1 MTIKNALLVD
11 DSKVARFA
19 LSKLL
24 ENRDMEVN
32 MAGSAEEALDYLST
46 NNRPDV
52 IFMDHLMPGM
62 NGVEATKAIKGNPET
77 AGIPIIMCT
86 SKKSQSFT
94 EEARTFGVYNILT
107 KPPQVDGLSSVLEQ
121 LSIDVSGGTLPEPPE
136 LEFAAEAEDEEPLDI
151 PSDASLELSP
161 KAGAEAEAKAKTE
174 EQEEQNVSDRAQPQV
189 VPLTSDLIEQISRSA
204 VKTHIN
210 NRLHELLSSLFDEQ
224 FDHLKRVLDE
234 TSKKQETA
242 IDERLNALTDMIDT
256 RTANLRDDVAAEVN
270 LNLVQELSHV
280 RKELSRN
287 NGFTAE
293 NMAELKDHI
302 TSVQT
307 IDTEFWQTLQ
317 SEAIQ
322 QAHEISRET
331 AEDIAQRTIDLFI
344 SQQRSAT
351 SRIYTIGLAVSLG
364 VFTIGIAFI
373 SGLFG

>member
-1 MTIKNALLVD
+1 MAIKNALLVD

-24 ENRDMEVN
+24 ESRDMEVN
-32 MAGSAEEALDYLST
+32 MAGSAEEALDFLNSHG
-46 NNRPDV
+46 RPDV

-86 SKKSQSFT
+86 SKKSLSFM
-94 EEARTFGVYNILT
+94 EEAKTFGVYNILT
-107 KPPQVDGLSSVLEQ
+107 KPPQTDGLSQVLDQ
-121 LSIDVSGGTLPEPPE
+121 LASDVTRGTLPEPPAE
-136 LEFAAEAEDEEPLDI
+136 TAAPTEEDGLPNV
-151 PSDASLELSP
+151 PADASVELSP
-161 KAGAEAEAKAKTE
+161 KTGDSANRG
-174 EQEEQNVSDRAQPQV
+174 SAQANV
-189 VPLTSDLIEQISRSA
+189 VPLTSDLIEQIARSA

-234 TSKKQETA
+234 SRSKQETA
-242 IDERLNALTDMIDT
+242 IEERLNAVSKMVEE
-256 RTANLRDDVAAEVN
+256 RTKNLRDDVVAEVN
-270 LNLVQELSHV
+270 LNVGSELAV
-280 RKELSRN
+280 LKNELKRN
-287 NGFTAE
+287 SGFTGE
-293 NMAELKDHI
+293 HMAELKDHI

-331 AEDIAQRTIDLFI
+331 AEDIAQRTIDLFVA
-344 SQQRSAT
+344 QQRSAS
-351 SRIYTIGLAVSLG
+351 SRVYTTGLAVSLG
-364 VFTIGIAFI
+364 IFSVGIAWLT
-373 SGLFG
+373 GLFG

>member
-1 MTIKNALLVD
+1 MAIKNALLVD

-24 ENRDMEVN
+24 EGRDMEVN
-32 MAGSAEEALDYLST
+32 MAGSAEEALEFLNSEK
-46 NNRPDV
+46 RPDV

-77 AGIPIIMCT
+77 AAIPIIMCT
-86 SKKSQSFT
+86 SKKSQSFM
-94 EEARTFGVYNILT
+94 EEARNFGVYNILT
-107 KPPQVDGLSSVLEQ
+107 KPPHTEGLTLVLEQ
-121 LSIDVSGGTLPEPPE
+121 LTNDVAKGNLPEPPE
-136 LEFAAEAEDEEPLDI
+136 LDAATEAPEEDALDI
-151 PSDASLELSP
+151 PADASLEMSP
-161 KAGAEAEAKAKTE
+161 KVDGEPQA
-174 EQEEQNVSDRAQPQV
+174 SDNGGSPQV
-189 VPLTSDLIEQISRSA
+189 VPLTSDLIEQIARSA

-224 FDHLKRVLDE
+224 FDHLKRALDE
-234 TSKKQETA
+234 SGKKQEA
-242 IDERLNALTDMIDT
+242 AVEERLNAVTEMIEEST
-256 RTANLRDDVAAEVN
+256 RNLRDEVAAEVN
-270 LNLVQELSHV
+270 LNLGRELADL
-280 RKELSRN
+280 RKDLSRN
-287 NGFTAE
+287 TGFTSE
-293 NMAELKDHI
+293 HMAELKDHI

-331 AEDIAQRTIDLFI
+331 AEDIAQRTIDLFV

-351 SRIYTIGLAVSLG
+351 SRIYTMGLAVSLG
-364 VFTIGIAFI
+364 IFAVGIAWL

>member
-24 ENRDMEVN
+24 EGHDMEVN
-32 MAGSAEEALDYLST
+32 MAGSAEEALDFLNSHG
-46 NNRPDV
+46 RPDV

-86 SKKSQSFT
+86 SKKSSSFM
-94 EEARTFGVYNILT
+94 EEARNFGVYNILT
-107 KPPQVDGLSSVLEQ
+107 KPPQTDGLSQVLDQ
-121 LSIDVSGGTLPEPPE
+121 LAIDVTRGSLPEP
-136 LEFAAEAEDEEPLDI
+136 LADKAAHPEDEEDLLNI
-151 PSDASLELSP
+151 PADASVQLSP
-161 KAGAEAEAKAKTE
+161 KTGDGD
-174 EQEEQNVSDRAQPQV
+174 SRGGPQANV
-189 VPLTSDLIEQISRSA
+189 VPLTSELIEQIARSA

-224 FDHLKRVLDE
+224 FDHLKRALDE
-234 TSKKQETA
+234 SRGKQEA
-242 IDERLNALTDMIDT
+242 VIEERLNAVSEMVEART
-256 RTANLRDDVAAEVN
+256 RNLRDEVAAEVN
-270 LNLVQELSHV
+270 LNLGSELAV
-280 RKELSRN
+280 LKKELKKNS
-287 NGFTAE
+287 GFTSE
-293 NMAELKDHI
+293 HMAELKDHI

-331 AEDIAQRTIDLFI
+331 AEDIAQRTIDLFVA
-344 SQQRSAT
+344 QQKSAS
-351 SRIYTIGLAVSLG
+351 SRVYTIGLAVSLG
-364 VFTIGIAFI
+364 IFSVGIAWL

>member
-1 MTIKNALLVD
+1 MAIKNALLVD

-24 ENRDMEVN
+24 ESHNMEVN
-32 MAGSAEEALDYLST
+32 MAGSAEEALDFLSSHG
-46 NNRPDV
+46 RPDV

-86 SKKSQSFT
+86 SKKSSSFM
-94 EEARTFGVYNILT
+94 EEAKTFGVYNILT
-107 KPPQVDGLSSVLEQ
+107 KPPQTDGLSQVLDQ
-121 LSIDVSGGTLPEPPE
+121 LTGDVIKGTLPEPP
-136 LEFAAEAEDEEPLDI
+136 
-151 PSDASLELSP
+151 
-161 KAGAEAEAKAKTE
+161 TE
-174 EQEEQNVSDRAQPQV
+174 ETTQANV
-189 VPLTSDLIEQISRSA
+189 VPLTSDLIEQIARSA

-224 FDHLKRVLDE
+224 FDHLKRALDE
-234 TSKKQETA
+234 SRSKQEAA
-242 IDERLNALTDMIDT
+242 IEERFNAVSEMVEE
-256 RTANLRDDVAAEVN
+256 RTKNPRDDVAAEVN
-270 LNLVQELSHV
+270 LNLGSEFAALK
-280 RKELSRN
+280 KELKKNS
-287 NGFTAE
+287 GFTSE
-293 NMAELKDHI
+293 HMAELKDHI

-331 AEDIAQRTIDLFI
+331 AEDIAQRTIDLFVA
-344 SQQRSAT
+344 QQRSAS
-351 SRIYTIGLAVSLG
+351 SRVYTMGLAVSLG
-364 VFTIGIAFI
+364 IFSVGIAWL